1 MTTANNVL
9 EHDMSHM
16 SKVFRRLERL
26 RLVSVAMDIHVK
38 SQMCECLVSHVH
50 STMNQI
56 WLYEYVMMYSHILYT
71 FNVINE

>member
-56 WLYEYVMMYSHILYT
+56 
-71 FNVINE
+71 